1 MGVSEGVLL
10 VCVFPLASFL
20 QAWVPVYFF
29 HPICAWEALLAC
41 SLSLQE
47 WNGTYLNLQEILRN
61 PINLLEALRVRVC
74 ACAREARRHELL
86 RLALALLLLLGLRLL
101 RLLLL
106 LGWGV
111 GLLRRFGAGVDAL
124 HFEEVC
130 AIL

>member
-1 MGVSEGVLL
+1 M
-10 VCVFPLASFL
+10 
-20 QAWVPVYFF
+20 
-29 HPICAWEALLAC
+29 
-41 SLSLQE
+41 
-47 WNGTYLNLQEILRN
+47 
-61 PINLLEALRVRVC
+61 RVC

-111 GLLRRFGAGVDAL
+111 GLLRRFGAGIDAL

-130 AIL
+130 AILFAKRCVVVGGSGTTGWDLRSSRSGLRASRGFDSIGVVGLSSRQSGFAWGMADYHGGGL